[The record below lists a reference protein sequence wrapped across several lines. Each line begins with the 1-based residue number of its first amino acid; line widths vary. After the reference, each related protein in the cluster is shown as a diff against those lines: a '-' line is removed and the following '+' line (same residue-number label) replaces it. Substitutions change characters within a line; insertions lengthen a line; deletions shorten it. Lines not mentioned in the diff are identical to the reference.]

1 MQAALNREEM
11 IHSNPLM
18 FTSEEGGIKR
28 RLDLKRRMIYRW
40 DDDVVFRNQG
50 KTEKKKKRFINDTIR
65 SDFHMNFMNEV
76 FRQ

>member
-28 RLDLKRRMIYRW
+28 REWNEFGIKNRW

-50 KTEKKKKRFINDTIR
+50 KTEKKRKRFINDTIR